1 MSYDRRRIRGDHP
14 AACTCVDCDERR
26 KWRLQRT
33 SRNQR
38 APATPPSKPPATRED
53 LNRLRGTPS
62 SRSRQAPAT
71 PPAQPSATGEDID
84 QLRGNRSSRS
94 TSPADKGGSRHHVWY
109 QCPKCTDR
117 QKPEEAARQQSAQLT
132 PASAATPDL
141 TPRSDVACPSGSVPH
156 WTPSPPTTTDSAA
169 RTRGLG
175 WPAGYSS
182 S

>member
-1 MSYDRRRIRGDHP
+1 MSYDRRRTRGDHP

-38 APATPPSKPPATRED
+38 APATPPSKPP
-53 LNRLRGTPS
+53 
-62 SRSRQAPAT
+62 
-71 PPAQPSATGEDID
+71 ATGEDID

-169 RTRGLG
+169 RTRGQRRPQAVKRGGMARWIFIAVTCVAVSLG
-175 WPAGYSS
+175 TYAGVYLLTV
-182 S
+182 